1 MQETSMHIRD
11 YQRWVEAYDRARGWE
26 RVQPGQTL
34 VHVMEELGEIAREVL
49 TMEGYKPGETEAARA
64 RLAEELGDC
73 LTLLIKLAYQ
83 YDIDVETVLE
93 TVQSKVEERY
103 SVEFGQQEMK
113 RYLARQEENLARL
126 RGENV

>member
-1 MQETSMHIRD
+1 MHIRD

-34 VHVMEELGEIAREVL
+34 VHVMEKLGEIAREVL
-49 TMEGYKPGETEAARA
+49 TMEGYKPGEAEAARA

-83 YDIDVETVLE
+83 YGIDVETVLE

>member
-1 MQETSMHIRD
+1 MHIRD
-11 YQRWVEAYDRARGWE
+11 YQHWVEAYDRARGWE
-26 RVQPGQTL
+26 RIQPSQTL

-49 TMEGYKPGETEAARA
+49 TMEGYKAGETEAARA
-64 RLAEELGDC
+64 RLSEELGDC

-83 YDIDVETVLE
+83 YDVDVEAALKAI
-93 TVQSKVEERY
+93 QDKVEERY
-103 SVEFGQQEMK
+103 SVEFGRQETE

>member
-1 MQETSMHIRD
+1 MHIRD
-11 YQRWVEAYDRARGWE
+11 YQHWVEAYDRARGWE
-26 RVQPGQTL
+26 RVQPSQTL

-49 TMEGYKPGETEAARA
+49 TMEGYKPGEAEAARA

-83 YDIDVETVLE
+83 YGIDVETVLE

-113 RYLARQEENLARL
+113 RYLSRQEENLARL
-126 RGENV
+126 RGEDV